1 MDYYGCPME
10 ALRKEIQ
17 RRAIG
22 RYGSR
27 DEFSER
33 LHADDDA
40 RGSEA
45 TTVAT
50 TARTAVELHGAKPV
64 RRCKSDETTLA
75 EQLVG
80 QSKCSL
86 VLSYCI
92 H

>member
-1 MDYYGCPME
+1 MNYYGCSME
-10 ALRKEIQ
+10 ALRKEVQ

-27 DEFSER
+27 DEFSEK
-33 LHADDDA
+33 LAADDDA

-50 TARTAVELHGAKPV
+50 EACTAVELCGNRVVP
-64 RRCKSDETTLA
+64 

-80 QSKCSL
+80 QSARRL
-86 VLSYCI
+86 VFWNFRQI